1 MNITITILSCIVLYL
16 VITKLVQRS
25 EIKSLK
31 YELEKK
37 HTKVNQF
44 VVDSENKIVILHLE
58 NGLIT
63 PDVRKDINE
72 NFQELKDKG
81 YYVIAVDETF
91 NVIEKHF
98 SQELAH
104 KFRSEITSKEEN

>member
-58 NGLIT
+58 NGLIKPST
-63 PDVRKDINE
+63 LEIIRND
-72 NFQELKDKG
+72 FQELEEKG
-81 YYVIAVDETF
+81 YYAIVLDKTF
-91 NVIEKHF
+91 EANQKRLSFDTVTKI
-98 SQELAH
+98 
-104 KFRSEITSKEEN
+104 KEDLNKEDN